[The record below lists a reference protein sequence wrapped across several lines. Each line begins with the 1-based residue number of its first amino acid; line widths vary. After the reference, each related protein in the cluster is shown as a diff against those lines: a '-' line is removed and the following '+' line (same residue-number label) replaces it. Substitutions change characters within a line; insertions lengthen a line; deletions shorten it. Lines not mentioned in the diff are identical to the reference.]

1 MIKLSIVTLSYN
13 TRALTL
19 ACLKTVVSEYKKEL
33 EKNELEV
40 IVVDNNSSDNSAESI
55 RHYVSHLRQSFGGQ
69 ASIKYDGIIKL
80 IQNKENLGFGK
91 GCNLGAKSAK
101 GKYVLFLNS
110 DTQVFDKGFLSM
122 IDFLDK
128 NSNVA
133 VLGGKLENNDGS
145 IQRSC
150 GKFYNL
156 FNLLI
161 MLLGLERFGFLRSS
175 PNKIQKVDWVSGAC
189 MMVRADIFEKLTG
202 FDEKLFMY
210 MEDMEICFR
219 ANKLGFVTY
228 FYPNVKLKHKS
239 LGSSNRT
246 FAIIN
251 IYKGILYFYSKH
263 KTHLE
268 YLVAKLFLI
277 TKAGILILVGLLT
290 FNSELRGRYQKAIS
304 ENL

>member
-1 MIKLSIVTLSYN
+1 MIKLSIVALSYN
-13 TRALTL
+13 TKDLTL
-19 ACLKTVVSEYKKEL
+19 ACLKSVVSQYKQKLEKKEF
-33 EKNELEV
+33 EV
-40 IVVDNNSSDNSAESI
+40 IVVDNNSSDNSVAEISNLKSQ
-55 RHYVSHLRQSFGGQ
+55 VSNL
-69 ASIKYDGIIKL
+69 II

-251 IYKGILYFYSKH
+251 IYKGILYFYSRH

-268 YLVAKLFLI
+268 YLVVKLFLI

>member
-1 MIKLSIVTLSYN
+1 MIKLSIVALSYN
-13 TRALTL
+13 TKDLTL
-19 ACLKTVVSEYKKEL
+19 ACLKSVVSQYKQKLEKKEF
-33 EKNELEV
+33 EV
-40 IVVDNNSSDNSAESI
+40 IVVDNNSSDNSVAEISNLKSQ
-55 RHYVSHLRQSFGGQ
+55 VSNL
-69 ASIKYDGIIKL
+69 II

-110 DTQVFDKGFLSM
+110 DTQVFDRGFLSM
-122 IDFLDK
+122 ADFLDK

>member
-1 MIKLSIVTLSYN
+1 MIKLSIVILSYN
-13 TRALTL
+13 TKDLTL
-19 ACLKTVVSEYKKEL
+19 SCLRSIVFQYKQEL
-33 EKNELEV
+33 EKKEFEI
-40 IVVDNNSSDNSAESI
+40 IVVDNNSSDGSQSEI
-55 RHYVSHLRQSFGGQ
+55 FRLHQDFGRQ
-69 ASIKYDGIIKL
+69 ANLKL
-80 IQNKENLGFGK
+80 IENKENVGFGR
-91 GCNLGAKSAK
+91 GCNLGAKAAQ
-101 GKYVLFLNS
+101 GKYILFLNS
-110 DTQVFDKGFLSM
+110 DTEVLDKGFLSM

-133 VLGGKLENNDGS
+133 ILGGKLENNDGS
-145 IQRSC
+145 VQRSV

-175 PNKIQKVDWVSGAC
+175 PNKIKEVDWVSGAC

-219 ANKLGFVTY
+219 VNKLGFATY
-228 FYPNVKLKHKS
+228 FYSNVKLKHKS

-251 IYKGILYFYSKH
+251 IHRGILHFYSKH
-263 KTHLE
+263 KTYSE
-268 YLVAKLFLI
+268 YLVAKSLLI
-277 TKAGILILVGLLT
+277 IKAGILILVGLLT
-290 FNSELRGRYQKAIS
+290 FNPELRDRYQKAIY
-304 ENL
+304 

>member
-1 MIKLSIVTLSYN
+1 MIKLSIVALSYN
-13 TRALTL
+13 TKDLTL
-19 ACLKTVVSEYKKEL
+19 ACLKSVVSQYKQKLEKKEF
-33 EKNELEV
+33 EV
-40 IVVDNNSSDNSAESI
+40 IVVDNNSSDNSVAEISNLKSQ
-55 RHYVSHLRQSFGGQ
+55 VSNL
-69 ASIKYDGIIKL
+69 II

-251 IYKGILYFYSKH
+251 IYKGILYFYSRH

>member
-1 MIKLSIVTLSYN
+1 MIKLSIVALSYN
-13 TRALTL
+13 TKDLTL
-19 ACLKTVVSEYKKEL
+19 ACLKSVVSQYKQKLEKKEF
-33 EKNELEV
+33 EV
-40 IVVDNNSSDNSAESI
+40 IVVDNNSSDNSVAEISNLKSQ
-55 RHYVSHLRQSFGGQ
+55 VSNL
-69 ASIKYDGIIKL
+69 II
-80 IQNKENLGFGK
+80 IQNKENLCFGK

-251 IYKGILYFYSKH
+251 IYKGILYFYSRH

>member
-1 MIKLSIVTLSYN
+1 MIKLSIVALSYN
-13 TRALTL
+13 TKDLTL
-19 ACLKTVVSEYKKEL
+19 ACLKSVVSQYKQKLEKKEF
-33 EKNELEV
+33 EV
-40 IVVDNNSSDNSAESI
+40 IVVDNNSSDNSVAEISNLKSQ
-55 RHYVSHLRQSFGGQ
+55 VSNL
-69 ASIKYDGIIKL
+69 II

-251 IYKGILYFYSKH
+251 IYKGILYFYSRH

-268 YLVAKLFLI
+268 YLVVKLFLI

-290 FNSELRGRYQKAIS
+290 FNSELRDRYQKAIS